1 MLARDVKLTLDT
13 HRFVLKPYVF
23 AAHRYNVIHA
33 PILLRNLPRAAAPG
47 DYAAPAHEYHG
58 IGMIERVEHLGR
70 TLRLSCPLVA
80 PPAIMLFARLV
91 EPDIV
96 GGQLDEVASA
106 VAESA
111 QPIQPARR
119 LSRRSDHDFYRLLS
133 TSDPHDPT
141 TGLRQLG
148 RPGGAIPLRGQVEGS
163 FSGRF
168 SFYDFAAYR
177 SMLVGRVASAYE
189 GAVSDQ
195 LQVWRLEEHVVRLED
210 GKVEGGTGPI
220 FDGGFEPDW
229 KLANEE
235 RLLLPGEEPEAD
247 ARYEILITGRGHSA
261 WGSVRR
267 HCHAHALIWAVLPA
281 RSRPIVGRNDHAAQ
295 ALRCGRGPGASEPRR
310 RSLIFAARAVA
321 VPRLPHRRQQ
331 ARRPLA

>member
-1 MLARDVKLTLDT
+1 LLARDVKLTLDT

-23 AAHRYNVIHA
+23 AAHRYNVTHA
-33 PILLRNLPRAAAPG
+33 PIILRNLPRAAAPG

-148 RPGGAIPLRGQVEGS
+148 RPGGSIPLRGQVEGS

-261 WGSVRR
+261 WGSFCLRGRVRSWDGMITLR
-267 HCHAHALIWAVLPA
+267 KLYDADGGQRGQWLYRGYLIGGNKL
-281 RSRPIVGRNDHAAQ
+281 VGRWRDTFTDLQHV
-295 ALRCGRGPGASEPRR
+295 GYEGPFTLTRR
-310 RSLIFAARAVA
+310 AETESS
-321 VPRLPHRRQQ
+321 
-331 ARRPLA
+331 